1 MNGSARKSIMPP
13 RAKVLTGNR
22 HKRRPIPTTAHNPRR
37 RFLSLA
43 AGVAA
48 LPALSRV
55 ARAQTYPRRPVRI
68 IVPFAPAGATDIVA
82 RLMAQ
87 WLSERLG
94 QQFIVENRP
103 GAGSNIGIEAAV
115 KATADG
121 YTLVVLSPGNAINAT
136 LYEKL
141 SFNIVRDI
149 APVGG
154 LTRTTN
160 AMLVHPSLP
169 VNSVSQLIAY
179 AKANPGKI
187 SMASP
192 GVGTGNHMAG
202 ELFKMMAG
210 VNLVHVPYRGEGPA
224 LSDLVGGQVQFMF
237 STLPSSLEFFKA
249 GRIRA
254 LAVSSPKRW
263 ETLPDLPAIAE
274 VLPGYE
280 ASAWNGLAAPRNT
293 PAEIIEK
300 LNREISAVL
309 ADTKVKSRLTDLGSE
324 PLPMTPEGLG
334 QHVASEVEKWAKV
347 VKFSG
352 AKPE

>member
-1 MNGSARKSIMPP
+1 
-13 RAKVLTGNR
+13 
-22 HKRRPIPTTAHNPRR
+22 
-37 RFLSLA
+37 
-43 AGVAA
+43 
-48 LPALSRV
+48 
-55 ARAQTYPRRPVRI
+55 
-68 IVPFAPAGATDIVA
+68 
-82 RLMAQ
+82 MAQ

-94 QQFIVENRP
+94 RQFIVENRP

-149 APVGG
+149 APVAG

-293 PAEIIEK
+293 PAEIIE
-300 LNREISAVL
+300 
-309 ADTKVKSRLTDLGSE
+309 
-324 PLPMTPEGLG
+324 
-334 QHVASEVEKWAKV
+334 VE
-347 VKFSG
+347 
-352 AKPE
+352 